1 MANKPINALENAAEL
16 TTNDLI
22 VLWQQSTNSAKNFTG
37 QQLTAWLTSLAA
49 GKGGIARIDG
59 PISSGLADTYTIVY
73 ANGDTSTFTV
83 HNGAQGDQGD
93 QTYVWIK
100 YAEVSPTSDS
110 DISDIPG
117 PWIGIYAGTESE
129 APTDYTQ
136 YEWYEFKGPP
146 GDGVVRTV
154 GVADGLTT
162 HYTMYTADGVEC
174 GRFDVTNGSGGASTV
189 AGIAPVGDAGNVPLI
204 VNSVSA
210 LGLTVGS
217 ATIADA
223 YTALLVN
230 QTLRCPATDFA
241 TTQLP
246 SAGATYLTDGTV
258 DIYKGANNDGWIDF
272 HSHSDADYSMAISND
287 TPSETWERYAK
298 SGDFSIAVKTGSATT
313 IAAGSAKVAE
323 ISIVESGKR
332 PIGVVGVRTQN
343 ADVLVG
349 QFYFQSNLENANLIL
364 VNISNSQVTVTP
376 DIRVMYEAI

>member
-16 TTNDLI
+16 TANDLI

-59 PISSGLADTYTIVY
+59 PTSSGLADTYTIVY

-100 YAEVSPTSDS
+100 YAEVEPTSDS

-117 PWIGIYAGTESE
+117 PWIGIYAGTEST
-129 APTDYTQ
+129 APTDYNQ

-162 HYTMYTADGVEC
+162 HYTMFTADGVEC
-174 GRFDVTNGSGGASTV
+174 GSFDVTNGSGGASTV

-223 YTALLVN
+223 YAALLVN

-241 TTQLP
+241 STQLP
-246 SAGATYLTDGTV
+246 SAGATYLTNGTV
-258 DIYKGANNDGWIDF
+258 DMYKGANNSGWIEY
-272 HSHSDADYSMAISND
+272 HGYTGADYRMPIENG
-287 TPSETWERYAK
+287 TPSEEWLIAGNLLIEK
-298 SGDFSIAVKTGSATT
+298 VSGAEVSVNANTYTAGTFSCAKTGYTPIGIVGFTTNASDCCIVKMEIVGNEVNYNLRNVSSGQRNAIPSAT
-313 IAAGSAKVAE
+313 
-323 ISIVESGKR
+323 
-332 PIGVVGVRTQN
+332 
-343 ADVLVG
+343 
-349 QFYFQSNLENANLIL
+349 
-364 VNISNSQVTVTP
+364 
-376 DIRVMYEAI
+376 VMYVKS